1 MTMRLREPWLVA
13 IAAAFAALLLTR
25 ADFVPLFDGR
35 IYANCIVDAALAH
48 LSPFNLQCA
57 GHPDYAF
64 MLFMSV
70 PQLLAPSSFIPMLLA
85 GVALGVLAIGAFY
98 ATLAA
103 LFPGASHRVERLLL
117 TAALAFNPVVVVS
130 FLNPNPDNAV
140 LAFFLLAT
148 WASVA
153 GREVALILSGLVLC
167 FCKESGALLYA
178 LLLALHVV
186 SNASR
191 IDGGP
196 ADKLRALRPAIRLSL
211 PLVVFAAVLT
221 ARTVFAQ
228 RVLWQGE
235 GVGPVVAQLL
245 SFRIDDPVFHAYLAG
260 AFLMHFHWLP
270 TLLVGAYLARTFV
283 WWILRAPAGDEP
295 LQARA
300 TSFAIL
306 YFVGTSYL
314 LTRYRTFADPRY
326 WMAVYPASLAVLLP
340 AAQWALRGRRV
351 RRTALGG
358 FAVLLGLSNFATIDP
373 VTRWAFGTFD
383 FGSHPM
389 LAMTSISHEC
399 CGFGRDQLVYNL
411 QATELNELV
420 DRAFERIRPTDATEI
435 AVAPR
440 GNWYIL
446 GPLDPTTFR
455 RTLKR
460 TGVVRP
466 AYHETTVLVDRAEL
480 PADLYFIALPN
491 VDNQASLEWLRQRYA
506 RNDRWRVEH
515 DGYAM
520 DVVHATMPV
529 GAPP

>member
-1 MTMRLREPWLVA
+1 MRLREPWLVA

-211 PLVVFAAVLT
+211 PLLVFAAVLT

-235 GVGPVVAQLL
+235 GVGPVVVQLL

-260 AFLMHFHWLP
+260 AFQSERQRKVAL
-270 TLLVGAYLARTFV
+270 
-283 WWILRAPAGDEP
+283 IE
-295 LQARA
+295 
-300 TSFAIL
+300 
-306 YFVGTSYL
+306 
-314 LTRYRTFADPRY
+314 
-326 WMAVYPASLAVLLP
+326 P
-340 AAQWALRGRRV
+340 AAQLRIEEVDAGGLDLDEHLARSGRRQRQV
-351 RRTALGG
+351 LDHHSFRTTAGVNTNRFHRCDSG
-358 FAVLLGLSNFATIDP
+358 FFSVIGCTA
-373 VTRWAFGTFD
+373 
-383 FGSHPM
+383 
-389 LAMTSISHEC
+389 
-399 CGFGRDQLVYNL
+399 
-411 QATELNELV
+411 
-420 DRAFERIRPTDATEI
+420 
-435 AVAPR
+435 
-440 GNWYIL
+440 
-446 GPLDPTTFR
+446 
-455 RTLKR
+455 
-460 TGVVRP
+460 
-466 AYHETTVLVDRAEL
+466 
-480 PADLYFIALPN
+480 
-491 VDNQASLEWLRQRYA
+491 
-506 RNDRWRVEH
+506 
-515 DGYAM
+515 
-520 DVVHATMPV
+520 
-529 GAPP
+529 